1 MGKWDSRCLVSPSKE
16 VEKTGSV
23 EESFGNGRMEGLAD
37 GLAMSPP
44 LVDSKPNATALGE
57 NLAEALFG
65 SAAGPVAKSL
75 WAGHRADETGL
86 AQETLATALAAKKR

>member
-1 MGKWDSRCLVSPSKE
+1 MQ
-16 VEKTGSV
+16 
-23 EESFGNGRMEGLAD
+23 GLAD
-37 GLAMSPP
+37 GLPMSSP
-44 LVDSKPNATALGE
+44 LVDSKPDAAALGE